1 MARYLVTLKY
11 NGKEYAV
18 TTTACDENNA
28 IEFSIDDCVRVA
40 AKATGKDSLEI
51 YDDIERENF
60 TAIQI

>member
-11 NGKEYAV
+11 NGEEYAV

-40 AKATGKDSLEI
+40 SKATGKDSLEI
-51 YDDIERENF
+51 YDEIERENF